1 MTLTSEQ
8 EIDGL
13 SNARSNVW

>member
-1 MTLTSEQ
+1 MALTSEQ